1 MKRVT
6 GIGGIFFKANDP
18 DKLRSWY
25 RVHLGIESEKEGGAI
40 FKWRKTDDPT
50 SERCTVWSPFLADT
64 DYFAPST
71 KPFMINLQVE
81 NLDEVLA
88 QLKREGVDVNPG
100 VETCDCG
107 KFSWIMDPEGNRVE
121 LWEPPSS

>member
-18 DKLRSWY
+18 DKLRQWY
-25 RVHLGIESEKEGGAI
+25 RVHLGIECEKEGGAT
-40 FKWRKTDDPT
+40 FKWRKADDAN
-50 SERCTVWSPFLADT
+50 SERCTVWAPSPQNT
-64 DYFAPST
+64 DYFAPGT

-88 QLKREGVDVNPG
+88 QLKRGGVDVDPR
-100 VETCDCG
+100 VESYDYG
-107 KFSWIMDPEGNRVE
+107 KFGWIMDPEGNRVE

>member
-1 MKRVT
+1 M
-6 GIGGIFFKANDP
+6 
-18 DKLRSWY
+18 
-25 RVHLGIESEKEGGAI
+25 
-40 FKWRKTDDPT
+40 FKWRKADDPN
-50 SERCTVWSPFLADT
+50 SERYTVWSPFPDDT

-88 QLKREGVDVNPG
+88 QLKAEGVNVDPK

-107 KFSWIMDPEGNRVE
+107 KFAWIMDPEGNRVE
-121 LWEPPSS
+121 LWEPKL

>member
-18 DKLRSWY
+18 EKLSDWY
-25 RVHLGIESEKEGGAI
+25 RAHLGIECERESGAI
-40 FKWRKTDDPT
+40 FKWRKGDDPN
-50 SERCTVWSPFLADT
+50 SERYAVWSPFPEDT

-81 NLDEVLA
+81 NLDEVLT
-88 QLKREGVDVNPG
+88 QLQCEGVDVYP
-100 VETCDCG
+100 
-107 KFSWIMDPEGNRVE
+107 KM
-121 LWEPPSS
+121 

>member
-18 DKLRSWY
+18 DKLRNWY
-25 RVHLGIESEKEGGAI
+25 RVHLGIECEKEDGAI
-40 FKWRKTDDPT
+40 SNGEQRTIQT
-50 SERCTVWSPFLADT
+50 RSDT
-64 DYFAPST
+64 RFALHSCQHRLLRAEQ

-81 NLDEVLA
+81 DLDEVLA
-88 QLKREGVDVNPG
+88 QLKREGVDVDSK
-100 VETCDCG
+100 VESYDYG
-107 KFSWIMDPEGNRVE
+107 KFGWIMDAEGNRVE

>member
-18 DKLRSWY
+18 EKLRNWY
-25 RVHLGIESEKEGGAI
+25 RVHLGIECEKDDGAI
-40 FKWRKTDDPT
+40 FKWRKADDPN
-50 SERCTVWSPFLADT
+50 SERYTVWSPFPADS

-88 QLKREGVDVNPG
+88 QLKREGIEIDPR
-100 VETCDCG
+100 VESYDYG
-107 KFSWIMDPEGNRVE
+107 KFGWIMDPEGNRVE